1 MPDELNQEE
10 VEQIQNICREQGIVP
25 VSNLPNEDLRLTEL
39 KRLDIMD
46 KDLGDDPR
54 YSSLTEVASYLTEC
68 PFSAINILGSTLQRC
83 KIIFG
88 LVRKKNRIL
97 KGMNQGIL
105 QFASSA

>member
-1 MPDELNQEE
+1 M
-10 VEQIQNICREQGIVP
+10 EQGIVP

-46 KDLGDDPR
+46 KNLGEDPR

-83 KIIFG
+83 KIIFWI
-88 LVRKKNRIL
+88 K
-97 KGMNQGIL
+97 QGRRTG
-105 QFASSA
+105 F